1 MNSRDRQR
9 RPAVW
14 QAVEGIG
21 LVVLVSGGVWAI
33 AVAIAAVVAW
43 MF

>member
-1 MNSRDRQR
+1 MSARERQHKA
-9 RPAVW
+9 AVI

-33 AVAIAAVVAW
+33 AVVIAAIVAW